1 MSTKRQAVTRL
12 SLDMKMD
19 AVQKSVAVSLG
30 DTNRRF
36 EIRLTNAGNPFT
48 IPPTWTT
55 TLHSAKLDEGCVV
68 DGGIIVYDLSGGA
81 LTEEAGIFEIQFKIF
96 DEEGKEIS
104 TPRITCNVYDTERNT
119 QEVASQS
126 EFGVLQDFVKN
137 INDVNERLDDLA
149 EKDITYDDV
158 RELISQ
164 EVPAWA
170 MEPDP
175 PEIAEETDPT
185 VPSWAKQPKKPSYS
199 KSEVGLG
206 NVDNVKQY
214 SAANPPP
221 YPVTSVAGKTGA
233 VTLGSGDVGLGNVD
247 NVRQYSKN
255 NPPPYPVTS
264 VAGKTG
270 VVTLKASDVG
280 ADASGTASKAVSE
293 HNVSDAAHN
302 DLRVALK
309 DLADRLS
316 AALNSDDTT
325 LDDLKEVVTYIKSNR
340 TLIDAIT
347 TSKVNVADIINDL
360 ITNVADKPL
369 SAAQGVIIKGLI
381 DDVAQAVKEAVTI
394 GTVSIAPSQWTDGHP
409 LTASVFVNGLV
420 EKSVAF
426 LFPADDE
433 TKVEAAAS
441 KLSALAYTLIGV
453 GGQWMDIVRAEVDY
467 VPEVTLNFITV
478 VIKDESATAPDRPRV
493 TLVGIDSYGT
503 GEGLTREDVVDI
515 VEETILGGE
524 W

>member
-55 TLHSAKLDEGCVV
+55 TLHSARLDEGCVV

-119 QEVASQS
+119 KEVASQS

-149 EKDITYDDV
+149 EKDITSDDV
-158 RELISQ
+158 RDLISQ

-175 PEIAEETDPT
+175 PEISEETDPT
-185 VPSWAKQPKKPSYS
+185 VPSWAKQPNKPSYS
-199 KSEVGLG
+199 KSE
-206 NVDNVKQY
+206 
-214 SAANPPP
+214 
-221 YPVTSVAGKTGA
+221 
-233 VTLGSGDVGLGNVD
+233 VGLGNVD

-270 VVTLKASDVG
+270 AVTLKASDVG

-293 HNVSDAAHN
+293 HNVSSTAHN

-347 TSKVNVADIINDL
+347 TSKVSVADIINDL

-381 DDVAQAVKEAVTI
+381 DDVSQAVKEAVTI

-441 KLSALAYTLIGV
+441 KLSAFAYTLIGV

>member
-12 SLDMKMD
+12 TLDMSLD
-19 AVQKSVAVSLG
+19 AVQKSVAISKG
-30 DTNRRF
+30 DTNRRM
-36 EIRLTNAGNPFT
+36 EITLTDAGRPFAL
-48 IPPTWTT
+48 PSAWTA
-55 TLHSAKLDEGCVV
+55 TLSGGQMEDGCVV
-68 DGGIIVYDLSGGA
+68 ERGRILYDLSSGV
-81 LTEEAGIFEIQFKIF
+81 LTAETGIFELAFRIF
-96 DEEGKEIS
+96 DEEGDEVA
-104 TPRITCNVYDTERNT
+104 TPMITCNVYDTERNT
-119 QEVASQS
+119 KEVASQS

-149 EKDITYDDV
+149 EKDITTDDV
-158 RELISQ
+158 RDLISQ

-175 PEIAEETDPT
+175 PEISEETDPT
-185 VPSWAKQPKKPSYS
+185 VPSWAKQPNKPSYS

-206 NVDNVKQY
+206 NVDNVRQY
-214 SAANPPP
+214 SKNNPPP

-270 VVTLKASDVG
+270 AVTLKASDVG

-293 HNVSDAAHN
+293 HNVSSTAHN

-325 LDDLKEVVTYIKSNR
+325 LDDLKEVVAYIKSNR
-340 TLIDAIT
+340 SLIDEIAAR
-347 TSKVNVADIINDL
+347 KVNVADIVDNL
-360 ITNVADKPL
+360 ETSVTDKPL
-369 SAAQGVIIKGLI
+369 SAAQGVALKGLI
-381 DDVAQAVKEAVTI
+381 DGMET
-394 GTVSIAPSQWTDGHP
+394 TVRKI
-409 LTASVFVNGLV
+409 
-420 EKSVAF
+420 
-426 LFPADDE
+426 
-433 TKVEAAAS
+433 
-441 KLSALAYTLIGV
+441 I
-453 GGQWMDIVRAEVDY
+453 
-467 VPEVTLNFITV
+467 
-478 VIKDESATAPDRPRV
+478 
-493 TLVGIDSYGT
+493 
-503 GEGLTREDVVDI
+503 
-515 VEETILGGE
+515 EETILGGE

>member
-12 SLDMKMD
+12 SLDMKID

-55 TLHSAKLDEGCVV
+55 TLHSARLDEGCVV

-119 QEVASQS
+119 KEVASQS

-149 EKDITYDDV
+149 EKDITSDDV
-158 RELISQ
+158 RDLISL

-175 PEIAEETDPT
+175 PEISEETDPT
-185 VPSWAKQPKKPSYS
+185 VPSWAKQPNKPSYS
-199 KSEVGLG
+199 KSE
-206 NVDNVKQY
+206 
-214 SAANPPP
+214 
-221 YPVTSVAGKTGA
+221 
-233 VTLGSGDVGLGNVD
+233 VGLGNVD

-270 VVTLKASDVG
+270 AVTLKASDVG

-293 HNVSDAAHN
+293 HNVSSTAHN

-325 LDDLKEVVTYIKSNR
+325 LDDLKEVVAYIKSNR
-340 TLIDAIT
+340 SLIDEIAAR
-347 TSKVNVADIINDL
+347 KVNVADIVDNL
-360 ITNVADKPL
+360 ETSVTDKPL
-369 SAAQGVIIKGLI
+369 SAAQGVALKGLI
-381 DDVAQAVKEAVTI
+381 DGMET
-394 GTVSIAPSQWTDGHP
+394 TVRKI
-409 LTASVFVNGLV
+409 
-420 EKSVAF
+420 
-426 LFPADDE
+426 
-433 TKVEAAAS
+433 
-441 KLSALAYTLIGV
+441 I
-453 GGQWMDIVRAEVDY
+453 
-467 VPEVTLNFITV
+467 
-478 VIKDESATAPDRPRV
+478 
-493 TLVGIDSYGT
+493 
-503 GEGLTREDVVDI
+503 
-515 VEETILGGE
+515 EETILGGE

>member
-1 MSTKRQAVTRL
+1 MSVARQAVTRL

-19 AVQKSVAVSLG
+19 DVQKSVAVSLG

-104 TPRITCNVYDTERNT
+104 TPRIICNVYDTERNT
-119 QEVASQS
+119 QEVVSQS
-126 EFGVLQDFVKN
+126 EFGVLQDFIKN
-137 INDVNERLDDLA
+137 INEVNERLDDLA
-149 EKDITYDDV
+149 ENDITSDDV

-175 PEIAEETDPT
+175 PEIREETDPT
-185 VPSWAKQPKKPSYS
+185 VPSWAKQPNKPSYS

-206 NVDNVKQY
+206 NVDNV
-214 SAANPPP
+214 
-221 YPVTSVAGKTGA
+221 
-233 VTLGSGDVGLGNVD
+233 
-247 NVRQYSKN
+247 RQYSKS

-293 HNVSDAAHN
+293 HNVSSTAHN

-309 DLADRLS
+309 NLADRLS

-347 TSKVNVADIINDL
+347 TSKVSVADIINDL

-394 GTVSIAPSQWTDGHP
+394 GTVSIAPSQWTDGTP
-409 LTASVFVNGLV
+409 AFASVFVEGLTSKTV
-420 EKSVAF
+420 VF
-426 LFPADDE
+426 LFPADDT
-433 TKVEAAAS
+433 TKVAAAAAR
-441 KLSALAYTLIGV
+441 LSASAVPFTSV
-453 GGQWMDIVRAEVDY
+453 GGSAVEIVRAEVSEA
-467 VPEVTLNFITV
+467 PSVTLNFITV
-478 VIKDESATAPDRPRV
+478 VIKDESESAPLTSRAV
-493 TLVGIDSYGT
+493 LVGVDSYGI
-503 GEGLTREDVVDI
+503 GEALSREEIQDMID
-515 VEETILGGE
+515 ESLGVIENGSY
-524 W
+524 

>member
-126 EFGVLQDFVKN
+126 EFGVLQDFIKN

-149 EKDITYDDV
+149 EKDITSDDV
-158 RELISQ
+158 RDLINQ

-185 VPSWAKQPKKPSYS
+185 VPSWAKQPNKPSYS
-199 KSEVGLG
+199 KSE
-206 NVDNVKQY
+206 
-214 SAANPPP
+214 
-221 YPVTSVAGKTGA
+221 
-233 VTLGSGDVGLGNVD
+233 VGLGNVD

-270 VVTLKASDVG
+270 AVTLKASDVG
-280 ADASGTASKAVSE
+280 ADASGTASKAVAE

-347 TSKVNVADIINDL
+347 TSKVSVADIINDL

-441 KLSALAYTLIGV
+441 KLSAFAYTLIGV

>member
-1 MSTKRQAVTRL
+1 VDYVDGKTAYQYAKDGGYTGTESEFA
-12 SLDMKMD
+12 
-19 AVQKSVAVSLG
+19 
-30 DTNRRF
+30 
-36 EIRLTNAGNPFT
+36 
-48 IPPTWTT
+48 
-55 TLHSAKLDEGCVV
+55 AKL
-68 DGGIIVYDLSGGA
+68 A
-81 LTEEAGIFEIQFKIF
+81 EEYPTKVSQLQNDCGY
-96 DEEGKEIS
+96 
-104 TPRITCNVYDTERNT
+104 ITGYT
-119 QEVASQS
+119 
-126 EFGVLQDFVKN
+126 
-137 INDVNERLDDLA
+137 
-149 EKDITYDDV
+149 
-158 RELISQ
+158 
-164 EVPAWA
+164 
-170 MEPDP
+170 
-175 PEIAEETDPT
+175 ETDPT
-185 VPSWAKQPKKPSYS
+185 VPAWAKSKEKPVYS

-206 NVDNVKQY
+206 NVDNVK
-214 SAANPPP
+214 
-221 YPVTSVAGKTGA
+221 
-233 VTLGSGDVGLGNVD
+233 
-247 NVRQYSKN
+247 QYSKN

-347 TSKVNVADIINDL
+347 TSKVSVADIINDL

-381 DDVAQAVKEAVTI
+381 DDVSQAVKEAVTI

-441 KLSALAYTLIGV
+441 KLSAFAYTLMGI
-453 GGQWMDIVRAEVDY
+453 GGQWIDVVRAEVDY

-493 TLVGIDSYGT
+493 TLVGVDSYGT